1 MYYIHYDSEGY
12 ILSAA
17 NHNNAPLWIETSK
30 EIYQDFITGKKQ
42 FHEYKVIEDIRTKGK
57 MQIIL
62 VDFDETAK
70 NEHESGAIQKNTN
83 LTKGIVFIQKEN
95 FWIVNNFID
104 DETATHLSIGDDYYK
119 EYYVVDKKNRYILL
133 DTFRINLKDFV
144 LKDSIH
150 LYGYCA
156 DKEVSLVTHG
166 SHIPHVHITGDKN
179 YENKSS

>member
-17 NHNNAPLWIETSK
+17 NHNDAPLWIETSK
-30 EIYQDFITGKKQ
+30 EIYEDFITGKKQ
-42 FHEYKVIEDIRTKGK
+42 FYEYKVVEDIRTKGK
-57 MQIIL
+57 MQMVA
-62 VDFDETAK
+62 VDFGETAQ
-70 NEHESGAIQKNTN
+70 NEHESGVIQKDIKIDN
-83 LTKGIVFIQKEN
+83 GIVFVQKEN
-95 FWIVNNFID
+95 YWIVNNFVD
-104 DETATHLSIGDDYYK
+104 NETATQLSIGEDYYK

-133 DTFRINLKDFV
+133 DTFRVNLKDFI

-150 LYGYCA
+150 LDGYSA
-156 DKEVSLVTHG
+156 DREVSLVTHG